1 MSVYFD
7 SKDPRCK
14 SPFGAVLCGTEVS
27 FAVFFGPE
35 DGILGGELQVRE
47 EFAGVTRTIS
57 LRRERSALRG
67 TYTAPGTPEL
77 AWYSFTLRRQDGLAV
92 TLPERQLTV
101 YEDTATPDWFGRGVS
116 YQIFP
121 DRFCRSRIPDPAG
134 MVGDRSVHESWA
146 DTPDFLPDDRGEVRC
161 RDFFGG
167 DLPGIIGKLDY
178 LQELGVTTL
187 YLTPIFESASNHRYN
202 TADYRAIDP
211 MLGSE
216 EDFCALCSHA
226 HRRGMRVVLDG
237 VFNHT
242 GSVSRYFN
250 ADGFY
255 PELGAA
261 QSKDS
266 PYYPWYRFTH
276 WPDGYDA
283 WWGVHTLPAVNEE
296 CPSYREFIVDG
307 EDSVVRH
314 WLRLGASGW
323 RLDVADEL
331 PDSVRQRPVYPIEE
345 VVVTGTRN
353 ETDVRLL
360 PMTVSVV
367 DRAAIER
374 SGRQSLLPILTEQV
388 PGLFATARGIMGYGV
403 STGAADGM
411 SLRGIGG
418 APQAGL
424 PTTGLLVLI
433 DGHPQYMGLMGH
445 PIADAYQSMLAERV
459 EVVRGPASVLYGSNA
474 MGGVINIVTRKQRE
488 EGIRTDLQA
497 AYGSYNTLQTEL
509 SNRIRKGRFTSVV
522 TGSYN
527 RTDGHRADM
536 GFEQYGGYAKLGYE
550 LSRAWTLSGD
560 VNLTHFNASNP
571 GEVTAPLIDN
581 DSRITRGRASAALAN
596 RYDRTSGA
604 LSLFYNWG
612 RHKIDDGYAAGSE
625 PLNYRFNSRDR
636 MLGVSWYQ
644 SAQLF
649 AGNRLT
655 VGFDYF
661 HFGGESWNRFL
672 DGHEEP
678 QVDKTQDEVAGYVD
692 FRQSLGTWLTLDAGL
707 RVDRHSH
714 VGTEWVPQAGVSFH
728 LPRSAEIKLSAG
740 KGFRYPTIRE
750 LYMFRPA
757 NPDLRPER
765 LWSYELSLSQRLW
778 EGRLSYGV
786 NLFYI
791 DGENLILRMPV
802 DGRQMNVNTGRIE
815 NAGVEAEIAY
825 RISAAWSVDANY
837 SFLHMEHPV
846 LAAPEH
852 KLHVG
857 ASFTQGRWSV
867 STGLQYVEGLY
878 TSIVVGGTGSDAQEN
893 FILWNLRAGFR
904 ISRKL
909 RIFVDGENLLA
920 QRYEINA
927 GFPMPRATVLGGLD
941 MHF

>member
-1 MSVYFD
+1 MKAFFH
-7 SKDPRCK
+7 PILT
-14 SPFGAVLCGTEVS
+14 AALL
-27 FAVFFGPE
+27 FAV
-35 DGILGGELQVRE
+35 
-47 EFAGVTRTIS
+47 
-57 LRRERSALRG
+57 
-67 TYTAPGTPEL
+67 
-77 AWYSFTLRRQDGLAV
+77 
-92 TLPERQLTV
+92 
-101 YEDTATPDWFGRGVS
+101 
-116 YQIFP
+116 
-121 DRFCRSRIPDPAG
+121 PA
-134 MVGDRSVHESWA
+134 A
-146 DTPDFLPDDRGEVRC
+146 
-161 RDFFGG
+161 
-167 DLPGIIGKLDY
+167 
-178 LQELGVTTL
+178 
-187 YLTPIFESASNHRYN
+187 
-202 TADYRAIDP
+202 
-211 MLGSE
+211 
-216 EDFCALCSHA
+216 
-226 HRRGMRVVLDG
+226 
-237 VFNHT
+237 
-242 GSVSRYFN
+242 
-250 ADGFY
+250 
-255 PELGAA
+255 
-261 QSKDS
+261 
-266 PYYPWYRFTH
+266 
-276 WPDGYDA
+276 
-283 WWGVHTLPAVNEE
+283 
-296 CPSYREFIVDG
+296 
-307 EDSVVRH
+307 
-314 WLRLGASGW
+314 
-323 RLDVADEL
+323 VADEL

-403 STGAADGM
+403 STGAAGGM

-625 PLNYRFNSRDR
+625 PLDYRFNSRDR

-825 RISAAWSVDANY
+825 RISAAWSIPCWPLPNTN
-837 SFLHMEHPV
+837 STSEPPSRR
-846 LAAPEH
+846 AA
-852 KLHVG
+852 
-857 ASFTQGRWSV
+857 GRSRRACNTWRV
-867 STGLQYVEGLY
+867 STLRSSSEGRAA
-878 TSIVVGGTGSDAQEN
+878 THRKISSCGTCAQVSAS
-893 FILWNLRAGFR
+893 RANCVSSSTERTCWRSVMRSTPDSPCRVQPCWAVWTCTFN
-904 ISRKL
+904 
-909 RIFVDGENLLA
+909 ELL
-920 QRYEINA
+920 EIPELSFN
-927 GFPMPRATVLGGLD
+927 
-941 MHF
+941 HS